1 MIWSDESWSQPWS
14 QANSHQHQS
23 HDQYWSSDWSSN
35 QSSSAWGWQKNKRQA
50 EQDWVQS
57 TPKKQKPHQEDP
69 KWDQLGSPTGFQCS
83 RDSSVDKNLPPTFTP
98 DEDHYDKHEIWG
110 KKLPRKVLTTQWSR
124 TNGLAGRDLLKVTL
138 PELLY
143 MGWQNHG
150 LRYLGQ
156 GWFTGAA
163 LTRNIRESVL
173 VEKILKH
180 VRQKGIDIDA
190 AALNA
195 AQTAGHQVSP
205 NMTNAERANL
215 IDIMAQQILAPLQT
229 NKEVENQMTDLRR
242 QLEEAQQKLAQ
253 VQRGQGPTLPAQ
265 EDQEEDNPKS
275 PLADSSVRKST
286 NEDKP
291 PGGKKPPKE
300 KMTKTQ
306 AAKSKGKD
314 NKLPPVATSP
324 KTLAEILTHEPEET
338 QKVLGKFP
346 MNTATPQGVVKWLQS
361 LPLKAKVRAKLQDS
375 FKTVN
380 ATLKEMTKDQISALP
395 DVVSKYGCTVRL
407 AGQMADQTLVKVLL
421 VAIELLE

>member
-1 MIWSDESWSQPWS
+1 MSWSDESWSQPWC
-14 QANSHQHQS
+14 QANSRQGQS

-35 QSSSAWGWQKNKRQA
+35 QSSSAWGWQKNKRQV
-50 EQDWVQS
+50 EQEWVQS
-57 TPKKQKPHQEDP
+57 TPKKQKSYQEDP
-69 KWDQLGSPTGFQCS
+69 KWDHLGSPTGFQLS

-98 DEDHYDKHEIWG
+98 DEDHYDKNEIWG
-110 KKLPRKVLTTQWSR
+110 KKLPRKVLTAQWSR
-124 TNGLAGRDLLKVTL
+124 TNGLARRDLLKVTL

-190 AALNA
+190 AAFNA

-265 EDQEEDNPKS
+265 EDQEEDNPES
-275 PLADSSVRKST
+275 PLQRQSPPMRTNHQVARNRQRKRRPRH
-286 NEDKP
+286 KQP
-291 PGGKKPPKE
+291 R
-300 KMTKTQ
+300 
-306 AAKSKGKD
+306 AKGRTTSFPQ
-314 NKLPPVATSP
+314 LPPPQRPWPTS
-324 KTLAEILTHEPEET
+324 
-338 QKVLGKFP
+338 
-346 MNTATPQGVVKWLQS
+346 
-361 LPLKAKVRAKLQDS
+361 
-375 FKTVN
+375 
-380 ATLKEMTKDQISALP
+380 
-395 DVVSKYGCTVRL
+395 
-407 AGQMADQTLVKVLL
+407 
-421 VAIELLE
+421 